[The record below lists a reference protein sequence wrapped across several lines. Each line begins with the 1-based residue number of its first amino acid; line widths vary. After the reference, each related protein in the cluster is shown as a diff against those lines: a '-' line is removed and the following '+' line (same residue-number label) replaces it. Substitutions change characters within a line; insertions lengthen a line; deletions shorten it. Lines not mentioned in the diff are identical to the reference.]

1 MSKSYVGMGYEVCPV
16 CGEHHTETVLLDKRL
31 KDTLEQ
37 SNCTGMS
44 FCPEHQKQR
53 NDGYIFLIEVSNS
66 HDSSVLKPSDANR
79 TGNYAAMK
87 REAFSQVFDTNI
99 GDKPI
104 VFVEVGV
111 LNALARIS

>member
-16 CGEHHTETVLLDKRL
+16 CGEHHTETILLDKRL
-31 KDTLEQ
+31 KATLEQ

-44 FCPEHQKQR
+44 FCPEHQKQHD
-53 NDGYIFLIEVSNS
+53 DGYVFLIEVSNQNT
-66 HDSSVLKPSDANR
+66 SSTLKPSDANR

-111 LNALARIS
+111 LDALARIS